1 MQLPKTEVDR
11 FFKLMW
17 SLQCFVNQQ
26 QKIHPKIQT
35 IEAYKALSRA
45 EKLPVRD
52 ALYDNSALI
61 DDYVKANPQGF
72 MADELAIVESWQH
85 FVRGDFYI
93 ERLLKKYAIFINGED
108 VYGVLALYDAFDE
121 MIAREALPQYVKAVL
136 LPYKGQII
144 YDGLLQGYSLFF
156 GGGITGELKETYM
169 AAKQNG
175 RIIVSLEKNEGT
187 ENNNAKGT
195 ARQQPAKDWGPTL
208 EALLQEANKLRAGNS
223 DPAIYS
229 PAFSLAKAS
238 LELAKLAVEHP
249 DDLDALWKA
258 LKKVERARSKA
269 ETVLYRAE

>member
-1 MQLPKTEVDR
+1 MQLPKPEADR

-17 SLQCFVNQQ
+17 SLQFFVNQQ
-26 QKIHPKIQT
+26 QQIHPKAKT
-35 IEAYKALSRA
+35 LEAYTALSSG
-45 EKLPVRD
+45 EKLAVRD

-72 MADELAIVESWQH
+72 SDDELAIVQRWKNC
-85 FVRGDFYI
+85 VRGDFYI
-93 ERLLKKYAIFINGED
+93 ERFLKKYAIFIKGEE
-108 VYGVLALYDAFDE
+108 VYGVLALYDPLDE
-121 MIAREALPQYVKAVL
+121 IIPRAALPQYVKAVL

-156 GGGITGELKETYM
+156 GGGITGDLKEIYM
-169 AAKQNG
+169 TAKQNG
-175 RIIVSLEKNEGT
+175 RIIVSLEDDESA
-187 ENNNAKGT
+187 ET
-195 ARQQPAKDWGPTL
+195 AAAHQPPAKDWGPTVA
-208 EALLQEANKLRAGNS
+208 ALVQEANKLRAGSS

-238 LELAKLAVEHP
+238 LELAKLAVDHP

-258 LKKVERARSKA
+258 LKKVERARSRT

>member
-11 FFKLMW
+11 YFKLMW
-17 SLQCFVNQQ
+17 SLQFFVNQQ
-26 QKIHPKIQT
+26 QKIHPKIKT
-35 IEAYKALSRA
+35 IDAYKALAGA

-61 DDYVKANPQGF
+61 NDYVKANPQGF

-108 VYGVLALYDAFDE
+108 VYGVLALYDAFDG

-156 GGGITGELKETYM
+156 GSGITGELKETYM

-175 RIIVSLEKNEGT
+175 RIIVRLEDDEGT
-187 ENNNAKGT
+187 ENGN
-195 ARQQPAKDWGPTL
+195 ARQQPAKDWGPTF
-208 EALLQEANKLRAGNS
+208 EALMQEANKLRAGNS

-229 PAFSLAKAS
+229 PTFSLAKAS
-238 LELAKLAVEHP
+238 LELAKLAVAYP